1 MPLIC
6 AVAGLFINVTLLAA
20 MANFAWLKATALS
33 GGQPFTAYLSLTAV
47 QFGTPYDPTADN
59 KFFCGNRGSCGL
71 SALCAAA
78 EDEATFPNGLPK
90 STPTAAWCAADLA
103 GKTAAGFLWLA
114 LLLGMGAMV
123 FTGMYAS
130 KEIEIVGR
138 IVARVERLGF
148 TDRIQKIVICGCW
161 GVLWLFL
168 FFTMTMYASMIPDTL
183 GWGTVKI
190 EASFGLLRLSFVLV
204 SLFGALLTTTLFNLW
219 NADNVVEAY
228 MEFSEARLCSA
239 KKFLYLELMFQL
251 VLYLF
256 LLVAEVDWSGLL
268 IVLAAFYLDAKNKN
282 FLLMYIVLVTI
293 SIFFD
298 VIHAASLPSYDNM
311 TPGESFGA
319 SMWTIIFIMKP
330 VILATIYLY
339 EKYEKEAEEGNGGS
353 AWRRFDET
361 GGLDHEIAE

>member
-1 MPLIC
+1 MALPLLHDDD
-6 AVAGLFINVTLLAA
+6 V
-20 MANFAWLKATALS
+20 
-33 GGQPFTAYLSLTAV
+33 
-47 QFGTPYDPTADN
+47 
-59 KFFCGNRGSCGL
+59 
-71 SALCAAA
+71 
-78 EDEATFPNGLPK
+78 
-90 STPTAAWCAADLA
+90 
-103 GKTAAGFLWLA
+103 
-114 LLLGMGAMV
+114 
-123 FTGMYAS
+123 
-130 KEIEIVGR
+130 
-138 IVARVERLGF
+138 RL
-148 TDRIQKIVICGCW
+148 DD
-161 GVLWLFL
+161 
-168 FFTMTMYASMIPDTL
+168 PDTL

-190 EASFGLLRLSFVLV
+190 EASFGLLRLSFVPLA
-204 SLFGALLTTTLFNLW
+204 LGALLTTTLFNFW

-353 AWRRFDET
+353 ASRRFDET